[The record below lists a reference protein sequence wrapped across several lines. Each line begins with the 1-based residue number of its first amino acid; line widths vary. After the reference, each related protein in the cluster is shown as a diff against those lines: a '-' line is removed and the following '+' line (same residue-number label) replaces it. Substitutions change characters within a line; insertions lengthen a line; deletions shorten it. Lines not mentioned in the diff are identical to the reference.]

1 MLLFEVNLD
10 RCAGSCNTLDNLF
23 DKACV
28 PNATKDLNL
37 HAFELDNINKPV
49 KNINNAYIK
58 QM

>member
-37 HAFELDNINKPV
+37 HAFELDNINK
-49 KNINNAYIK
+49 
-58 QM
+58 